1 MIEFIHKEFDRRLNN
16 SEWMDEITKRNAY
29 EKSRTIKF
37 IVGYINEVM
46 NDTLVNK
53 SYEKV
58 RFIFI
63 CFQFCRLFSFIF
75 KDFE

>member
-1 MIEFIHKEFDRRLNN
+1 MIEFIHKEFERRLNN

-53 SYEKV
+53 SYQNV
-58 RFIFI
+58 RFIST
-63 CFQFCRLFSFIF
+63 CFQFCRFFSFIF
-75 KDFE
+75 KYSE

>member
-16 SEWMDEITKRNAY
+16 TEWMDENTKRNAY
-29 EKSRTIKF
+29 EKSKTIKF
-37 IVGYINEVM
+37 IVGYINEVT

-53 SYEKV
+53 SYQKV

-63 CFQFCRLFSFIF
+63 YFKFCRFFSFIF
-75 KDFE
+75 KDSE